1 MQLPVLGWGS
11 MELPIPVRRRDLPNV
26 TLARIVSIKDPMTRL
41 VERGMITVSTP
52 VFLLVLGE
60 GHTEAWYQLSKEE
73 QDDLWAK
80 VQEVDRR
87 AGAVVHIV
95 CDSRWADESLFDWVV
110 IEYPDFDAYRRKVAE
125 LEELNWWRYWSCK
138 TILGTKVDVTW

>member
-1 MQLPVLGWGS
+1 
-11 MELPIPVRRRDLPNV
+11 MELPIPVRDRDLPNV
-26 TLARIVSIKDPMTRL
+26 TLARIVSIKDPMTCL
-41 VERGMITVSTP
+41 LERGMITMSTP

-80 VQEVDRR
+80 AQEVDRR

-110 IEYPDFDAYRRKVAE
+110 IEYPDFDAYRQKVAE
-125 LEELNWWRYWSCK
+125 LEELSWYRYWSGK